1 MTFEPAGGAV
11 LGGAVLGGAVLGGA
25 VLLTT
30 RPPGVGGGPVSV
42 VGLVGLAGLEPLPI
56 EPLPADPPAIV
67 GVGGWKAVFELC
79 GAGRSKMYPPTVAS
93 RSAAREV
100 VVTAGFLSCRRM
112 RPMMVPPGVHS
123 RQGFGRFADHQA
135 ARGGATRSAEG
146 ARWYLCRGGA
156 ARLRYTTA
164 LDLMCARL
172 SGAGRA

>member
-1 MTFEPAGGAV
+1 V

-30 RPPGVGGGPVSV
+30 RPPGAGGGPVSV
-42 VGLVGLAGLEPLPI
+42 VGLVGLAELEPLPI

-67 GVGGWKAVFELC
+67 GVGWKPVFELC
-79 GAGRSKMYPPTVAS
+79 GAGRSKTYPPTVAS

-123 RQGFGRFADHQA
+123 RQGFGRFADHPGG
-135 ARGGATRSAEG
+135 ARGGATRSAGG
-146 ARWYLCRGGA
+146 AWWYLCRGVA